1 MKIPLDDNVTKLPV
15 RKKSEGRPVEL
26 VQKLLNDCKH
36 MRVAIDPELAELTCR
51 DCQQKLNPIQYITR
65 IAQQF
70 STWEHERERIREAR
84 AQLAERKQ
92 CRCTK
97 CGEMTEVRRVS
108 NRELAKI
115 KGQL

>member
-1 MKIPLDDNVTKLPV
+1 MKIPTDDNVTKLPV

-26 VQKLLNDCKH
+26 VQKAVSGCKH
-36 MRVAIDPELAELTCR
+36 LRVEVDPELAELTCR
-51 DCQQKLNPIQYITR
+51 DCKVKLNPIQYIVS

-70 STWEHERERIREAR
+70 VRWEYEYERIKVAR

-97 CGEMTEVRRVS
+97 CGEMTEVRHVS

>member
-1 MKIPLDDNVTKLPV
+1 MKIPLDTNVTKLPV
-15 RKKSEGRPVEL
+15 RKKSEGNPVEL
-26 VQKLLNDCKH
+26 VQSTLTDCKH
-36 MRVAIDPELAELTCR
+36 LRVELDPALAELTCR
-51 DCQQKLNPIQYITR
+51 DCKAKLNPIHYIVQIAGQFTR
-65 IAQQF
+65 
-70 STWEHERERIREAR
+70 WNYEHDRITAAR

-97 CGEMTEVRRVS
+97 CGEMTEIRHVS